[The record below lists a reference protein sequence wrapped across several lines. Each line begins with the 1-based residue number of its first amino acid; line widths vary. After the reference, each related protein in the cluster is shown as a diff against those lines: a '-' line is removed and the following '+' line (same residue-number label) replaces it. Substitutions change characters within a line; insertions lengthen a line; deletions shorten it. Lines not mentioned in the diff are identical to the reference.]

1 MVKKIL
7 VAFVGILVLVGAL
20 AGIKTIQIVRMTEA
34 AEQKGGQGPTTVTA
48 FEVCSNTWEERIASV
63 GSLEAVQ
70 GVMVSTELPGK
81 VAEIA
86 FEPGTQARQ
95 GQLLIRQDT
104 SSERARLPGAEAEA
118 DRARLHYERMKS
130 LLGQNVISQAEYDD
144 ADAAYRQARS
154 RVADINSMIEKKSI
168 RAPFAGYLG
177 VRLVNL
183 GQSLGDAQP
192 VVSLQTLDPVF
203 VNFSLPQQKISSIGV
218 GDEVRI
224 KIGGEEGQSL
234 TGRITTINPDVD
246 PVTRNIGVQAT
257 VSNPEKV
264 VRPGMYVRVEVVLPQ
279 KKEVRVIPAS
289 AVLYAPYGNSV
300 YVIDESEDGDGQVAR
315 QQFVRLGEARGDL
328 VSVLDGVEEGDSVVS
343 TGVFKLRN
351 GEPVRVDNELSPE
364 FKENPTPDEG

>member
-1 MVKKIL
+1 
-7 VAFVGILVLVGAL
+7 
-20 AGIKTIQIVRMTEA
+20 
-34 AEQKGGQGPTTVTA
+34 
-48 FEVCSNTWEERIASV
+48 
-63 GSLEAVQ
+63 
-70 GVMVSTELPGK
+70 
-81 VAEIA
+81 
-86 FEPGTQARQ
+86 
-95 GQLLIRQDT
+95 
-104 SSERARLPGAEAEA
+104 
-118 DRARLHYERMKS
+118 MKS
-130 LLGQNVISQAEYDD
+130 LLEQNVISQAEYDD

-154 RVADINSMIEKKSI
+154 RVADINSMIDKKTI

-183 GQSLGDAQP
+183 GESLGEAQP

-224 KIGGEEGQSL
+224 KTDGEEGQSL
-234 TGRITTINPDVD
+234 TGRITAINPDVN
-246 PVTRNIGVQAT
+246 PVTRNISVQAT

-264 VRPGMYVRVEVVLPQ
+264 VRPGMYARVEVVLPQ

-300 YVIDESEDGDGQVAR
+300 FIIDEREEGDRQVAR

-328 VSVLDGVEEGDSVVS
+328 VSVLDGVEAGASVVS

-351 GEPVRVDNELSPE
+351 GQPVRVDNELSPE